1 MDNFQQLNIH
11 VQTYKTAKY
20 TFWMVPKT
28 QVATVM
34 MEMQYAFSFAE
45 DAPEGAFHSKLS
57 SSCLCHET
65 KEIYIPIKTML

>member
-1 MDNFQQLNIH
+1 
-11 VQTYKTAKY
+11 
-20 TFWMVPKT
+20 MVPKT

>member
-1 MDNFQQLNIH
+1 
-11 VQTYKTAKY
+11 
-20 TFWMVPKT
+20 MVPKM
-28 QVATVM
+28 QVATVL

-57 SSCLCHET
+57 SSCLCHKT